1 MYVCMHACTCV
12 YMDLFTCSICVCVCA
27 YVYVS
32 VHVHVHVH
40 VYVYVYVYVYIIVYP
55 DIYHSIYS
63 IRGTISKVRIHQREL
78 ELYGTR

>member
-12 YMDLFTCSICVCVCA
+12 YIDLFTCSICVCVCA

-40 VYVYVYVYVYIIVYP
+40 VYVYVYVY
-55 DIYHSIYS
+55 
-63 IRGTISKVRIHQREL
+63 IHMCEQML
-78 ELYGTR
+78 VLMFSDYGVLLRVITV